1 MSKKRIAVIALGYAW
16 LPGEK
21 GPSRF
26 YYIADMLAKAG
37 YDVELIGS
45 GFQHFEKKTRNIAE
59 LKKKNYPF
67 KNVFISV
74 PAYRKNIDPRRIWS
88 NWVASQNVYR
98 YLEQQP
104 DYDAVYCAIPPNNVA
119 AAVSKYCK
127 KKRIPFIVDIEDLW
141 PEAMYMV
148 FHVPVLSQL
157 LYYPMYRDAERVYRN
172 ADAVV
177 GTSEDYTE
185 RAFATRIKSIPA
197 KTVYVGCDI
206 DQFDNG
212 AEIFLS
218 QISKPK
224 HEFWVSYAGSI
235 GASYDIRTLVKAA
248 AEIEREGHS
257 DIRFKIM
264 GTGPLLEDIKKLA
277 AELSCTNVE
286 ILGYVEYPKMAAYLK
301 KSDIMKNIIWQL
313 CIMLALAVI
322 WDVALGW
329 HGWSID
335 YVFPILCTVAIAS
348 MFVVGKVMNIPINDY
363 IIYIIVDAVLG
374 IIPIIFLCTGILHV
388 IYPSVICVMCS
399 VVYVVGLILFKGQ
412 SLRDEITRKLHL

>member
-45 GFQHFEKKTRNIAE
+45 GFQHFEKKPRNVVE

-212 AEIFLS
+212 AEIFLPK
-218 QISKPK
+218 ISKPK

-301 KSDIMKNIIWQL
+301 KSDISLNSFVKGAPQSIVNKIGDYLSAGTAMINTLENPAFTSLVSREGFGVNIEPEKPEKMKE
-313 CIMLALAVI
+313 
-322 WDVALGW
+322 
-329 HGWSID
+329 
-335 YVFPILCTVAIAS
+335 
-348 MFVVGKVMNIPINDY
+348 
-363 IIYIIVDAVLG
+363 AVLSLYKDPQY
-374 IIPIIFLCTGILHV
+374 IHELQRNARKCAENLFDRKQSYQEILSLV
-388 IYPSVICVMCS
+388 RQ
-399 VVYVVGLILFKGQ
+399 LI
-412 SLRDEITRKLHL
+412 